1 MQNDESA
8 RLRTLEHYRIL
19 DTAAERVFDDLT
31 RLVSSVC
38 ETPIG
43 LVSLVDD
50 KRQWF
55 KSKVGIDDT
64 ETPREMAFC
73 AHALN
78 RDDLLIVEDAHLDE
92 RFKDNPLVT
101 GAPGIRFYA
110 GAPLN
115 MANGH
120 CLGTLCVIDT
130 QPRSL
135 SEKQRSTLCTLRD
148 AVVAH
153 LELRRSLDAM
163 RALEALL
170 PMCAW
175 CHSVKLEPDNTWL
188 PLHDYVGAL
197 TDISHAICPACQHA
211 AKNGGEAK

>member
-1 MQNDESA
+1 MQYDETA
-8 RLRTLEHYRIL
+8 RLRTLDNYRIM

-38 ETPIG
+38 DTPIG
-43 LVSLVDD
+43 LVSLVDN

-55 KSKVGIDDT
+55 KSKVGIDNS

-78 RDDLLIVEDAHLDE
+78 RDDLLVVEDSHQDE
-92 RFKDNPLVT
+92 RFKNNPLVT
-101 GAPGIRFYA
+101 GDPGIRFYA

-115 MANGH
+115 MAKGH

-130 QPRSL
+130 KPRKL
-135 SEKQRSTLCTLRD
+135 TEKQRDTLYILRD

-153 LELRRSLDAM
+153 LELRRSIDAM
-163 RALEALL
+163 KALEALL

-175 CHSVKLEPDNTWL
+175 CHSIKLESNNSWL
-188 PLHDYVGAL
+188 PLHDYVGSL
-197 TDISHAICPACQHA
+197 TDISHSICPACQETVQNENEP
-211 AKNGGEAK
+211 K